1 MPSARVETVQHAA
14 RVVGNYWTGI
24 EPGRV
29 GVMKRIG
36 LALVWSAAIGL
47 MACQGKSPT
56 APGEGKGTSSH
67 ATGASEMRPFDDDD
81 SLSVKLTANPTT
93 IQPGQSATLTWTSTG
108 ATSVYLEDQLVAAS
122 GSKVVSPSAT
132 KTYEIEAKAGL
143 QEVEARATVTVST
156 TAPPPSGMPTASLTA
171 SPTSI
176 QSGQS
181 SMLTWT
187 TSNATQVTL
196 DGAVVAASGSQSVS
210 PTATKTYSLVA
221 TNSAGSTTDPATVTV
236 TAPTPTPP
244 PMPTATLNANPAS
257 IQSGQSSTLS
267 WSTTDATTITL
278 NGASVAASGSQTLSP
293 TATATYSLVATNS
306 AGSTTATA
314 TITVTAPPPPMP
326 TATLNANPASIHS
339 GQSSTLSW
347 ATSNATTITLDGAA
361 VAASGSRV
369 GSPTTTTPYTLVASN
384 STGSVTSTVSVTVM
398 AMRLTYNTDIA
409 PILNGNCIQC
419 HSGPS
424 PSAGRDFTTYNGV
437 MTVVIPFDPNSR
449 II

>member
-1 MPSARVETVQHAA
+1 
-14 RVVGNYWTGI
+14 
-24 EPGRV
+24 
-29 GVMKRIG
+29 MKRIG

-56 APGEGKGTSSH
+56 APGEAKGTPSH

-81 SLSVKLTANPTT
+81 DSLSVKMTANPTT

-132 KTYEIEAKAGL
+132 KTYEIGAKAGL

-196 DGAVVAASGSQSVS
+196 DGAVVAASGSQSMS

-221 TNSAGSTTDPATVTV
+221 TNSAGSTTDPATLTV
-236 TAPTPTPP
+236 TAPTPAPL
-244 PMPTATLNANPAS
+244 PTA
-257 IQSGQSSTLS
+257 
-267 WSTTDATTITL
+267 
-278 NGASVAASGSQTLSP
+278 
-293 TATATYSLVATNS
+293 
-306 AGSTTATA
+306 
-314 TITVTAPPPPMP
+314 
-326 TATLNANPASIHS
+326 
-339 GQSSTLSW
+339 
-347 ATSNATTITLDGAA
+347 
-361 VAASGSRV
+361 
-369 GSPTTTTPYTLVASN
+369 
-384 STGSVTSTVSVTVM
+384 
-398 AMRLTYNTDIA
+398 
-409 PILNGNCIQC
+409 
-419 HSGPS
+419 
-424 PSAGRDFTTYNGV
+424 
-437 MTVVIPFDPNSR
+437 
-449 II
+449 

>member
-14 RVVGNYWTGI
+14 SGCRHYWTGI
-24 EPGRV
+24 ESGRV

-56 APGEGKGTSSH
+56 APGEGKGTPSH
-67 ATGASEMRPFDDDD
+67 ATGASASEMRPYDDDD

-244 PMPTATLNANPAS
+244 PTPTATLNANPAS
-257 IQSGQSSTLS
+257 NQTAQSSTPS
-267 WSTTDATTITL
+267 WPTPHTTTITM
-278 NGASVAASGSQTLSP
+278 NRAPVAA
-293 TATATYSLVATNS
+293 
-306 AGSTTATA
+306 
-314 TITVTAPPPPMP
+314 
-326 TATLNANPASIHS
+326 
-339 GQSSTLSW
+339 
-347 ATSNATTITLDGAA
+347 
-361 VAASGSRV
+361 
-369 GSPTTTTPYTLVASN
+369 
-384 STGSVTSTVSVTVM
+384 TG
-398 AMRLTYNTDIA
+398 Y
-409 PILNGNCIQC
+409 
-419 HSGPS
+419 
-424 PSAGRDFTTYNGV
+424 
-437 MTVVIPFDPNSR
+437 
-449 II
+449 